1 MIKDPWIIV
10 SGIDPDVSWNGR
22 GWTAHK
28 YARGF
33 PSEDAAERAA
43 RKLKKTDKTKLCSRH
58 YIGHWHERVG
68 PNAA

>member
-10 SGIDPDVSWNGR
+10 SG
-22 GWTAHK
+22 
-28 YARGF
+28 
-33 PSEDAAERAA
+33 SEDAAERAA
-43 RKLKKTDKTKLCSRH
+43 RKLKKTDKTKLCSRY